1 MEELTFWN
9 ELLEE
14 FKTSLENSI
23 VVIKEKDV
31 EDVPGAKEKLINKFE
46 QLKNFLP
53 ENDGELL
60 KNIISNSI
68 ENSFFPKSKSFAKI
82 FNQILDS
89 RKGKQDFIIQELING
104 FISSR
109 GKTIASGEEGPILDH
124 LVEAFKKTSDFKVLD
139 YQFYAMFGNPDKPR
153 KYVINRFKDLV
164 EFLGLEREDL
174 KIEKDISHGTQKTYS
189 SYKFPEEITKILE
202 GKYIEIKEN
211 GEKIITDKFDKM
223 VFISYF
229 LAKISKDR
237 NNLDVYSINGISG
250 IFSLILIISLMP
262 KLEIDERNPLLRDS
276 HFDPKEMSVIP
287 KSWLT
292 KDILSVLLPSLIK
305 IVAFRIGGMK
315 WLDKIA
321 LSDNKRKIH
330 LQAQFL
336 LKDVN
341 KWVLGN
347 MCRVEIPIFVEI
359 SNIIN
364 EIVISSEKSD
374 D

>member
-1 MEELTFWN
+1 MEVSLWN

-14 FKTSLENSI
+14 FKTSLETSI
-23 VVIKEKDV
+23 EIIKVKDV
-31 EDVPGAKEKLINKFE
+31 EDVPGAKDRLINKLE
-46 QLKNFLP
+46 QLRNFLP

-60 KNIISNSI
+60 KNVISNSI
-68 ENSFFPKSKSFAKI
+68 EKTFFPKSESFVKI
-82 FNQILDS
+82 FAQILDS
-89 RKGKQDFIIQELING
+89 RTEEQDFIIQELLNG
-104 FISSR
+104 FISSQ
-109 GKTIASGEEGPILDH
+109 GKAIASGEEGPILDH
-124 LVEAFKKTSDFKVLD
+124 LVEAFKKTSDFKVVD
-139 YQFYAMFGNPDKPR
+139 HQFYAMFGNPNKPR
-153 KYVINRFKDLV
+153 KYVVNRFKNLV
-164 EFLGLEREDL
+164 EFLGLEKE
-174 KIEKDISHGTQKTYS
+174 DISIERDISQGSQKIYS
-189 SYKFPEEITKILE
+189 SYKFPKEITKILE
-202 GKYIEIKEN
+202 GKYIKVKEN
-211 GEKIITDKFDKM
+211 GETIITDNFDKM

-229 LAKISKDR
+229 LAKISKNR
-237 NNLDVYSINGISG
+237 NNLDMYSINGISA
-250 IFSLILIISLMP
+250 IFSLILIISFMP
-262 KLEIDERNPLLRDS
+262 KLEIGESNPLLRDS
-276 HFDPKEMSVIP
+276 HFDPKKMSVIP

-321 LSDNKRKIH
+321 LSENKRKIH

-341 KWVLGN
+341 KWILGN

-364 EIVISSEKSD
+364 EIIITGEKSD

>member
-1 MEELTFWN
+1 MEVSFWN

-14 FKTSLENSI
+14 FKTSLEKSI
-23 VVIKEKDV
+23 EIIKEKDV
-31 EDVPGAKEKLINKFE
+31 EDVPGAKDRLINKLE
-46 QLKNFLP
+46 QLRNFLP

-68 ENSFFPKSKSFAKI
+68 ENTFFPKSESFVKI
-82 FNQILDS
+82 FSQILDS
-89 RKGKQDFIIQELING
+89 RTEEQDFIIQELLNG
-104 FISSR
+104 FISSQ
-109 GKTIASGEEGPILDH
+109 GKAIASGEEGPILDH
-124 LVEAFKKTSDFKVLD
+124 LVEAFKKTSDFKVVD
-139 YQFYAMFGNPDKPR
+139 HQFYAMFGNPNKPR
-153 KYVINRFKDLV
+153 KYVVNRFKNLV
-164 EFLGLEREDL
+164 EFLGLEKE
-174 KIEKDISHGTQKTYS
+174 DISIERDISQGSQKIYS
-189 SYKFPEEITKILE
+189 SYKFPKEITKILE
-202 GKYIEIKEN
+202 GKYIKVKEN
-211 GEKIITDKFDKM
+211 GETIITDNFDKM

-229 LAKISKDR
+229 LAKISKNR
-237 NNLDVYSINGISG
+237 NNLDMYSINGISA
-250 IFSLILIISLMP
+250 IFSLILIISFMP
-262 KLEIDERNPLLRDS
+262 KLEIGESNPLLRDS
-276 HFDPKEMSVIP
+276 HFDPKKMSVIP

-292 KDILSVLLPSLIK
+292 KDVLSVLLPSLIK

-321 LSDNKRKIH
+321 LSENKRKIH

-341 KWVLGN
+341 KWILGN

-364 EIVISSEKSD
+364 EIIITGEKSD